1 MPHTRTRVCTADLA
15 LRPSF
20 VRRPYCA
27 MGGPACEPPSAPEG
41 KAVATS
47 VDNIVLRG
55 LSRDDFGKGMME
67 LLGQLT
73 DSSGVSS
80 EDFAKR
86 ADELIQDSRTHVV
99 VAEDTATGRVVGTAK
114 LLVELKF
121 TRQLGKVRHAC
132 GSESGHDRAHSAWG
146 WRYSRVHA
154 CVTR

>member
-1 MPHTRTRVCTADLA
+1 
-15 LRPSF
+15 
-20 VRRPYCA
+20 
-27 MGGPACEPPSAPEG
+27 
-41 KAVATS
+41 

-121 TRQLGKVRHAC
+121 TRQLGKCGHIEDVVVDTNVR
-132 GSESGHDRAHSAWG
+132 GKQLGK
-146 WRYSRVHA
+146 RVVQE
-154 CVTR
+154 CVRIAKEEGCYKVILDCADNNVAFYEKVGFKPKERQMALYLMSKT

>member
-1 MPHTRTRVCTADLA
+1 
-15 LRPSF
+15 
-20 VRRPYCA
+20 

-99 VAEDTATGRVVGTAK
+99 VA
-114 LLVELKF
+114 
-121 TRQLGKVRHAC
+121 
-132 GSESGHDRAHSAWG
+132 
-146 WRYSRVHA
+146 
-154 CVTR
+154 